1 MQRESPRALVLNPSG
16 EISGA
21 HAPPG
26 IFVLDKAFVLIEG
39 HPRSGSPEKWTIR
52 LMQLPEKARA
62 RSCPPPTPSPS
73 DEKGIGRGIHAFRA
87 QFFSPRCLLDGKETG
102 RASGR

>member
-1 MQRESPRALVLNPSG
+1 VMQRESPRALVLNPSG

-39 HPRSGSPEKWTIR
+39 HPPVYVVR
-52 LMQLPEKARA
+52 
-62 RSCPPPTPSPS
+62 
-73 DEKGIGRGIHAFRA
+73 
-87 QFFSPRCLLDGKETG
+87 
-102 RASGR
+102 

>member
-39 HPRSGSPEKWTIR
+39 HPPFFPTAGGAGFQN
-52 LMQLPEKARA
+52 LMPANR
-62 RSCPPPTPSPS
+62 
-73 DEKGIGRGIHAFRA
+73 
-87 QFFSPRCLLDGKETG
+87 
-102 RASGR
+102 

>member
-1 MQRESPRALVLNPSG
+1 MVMQRESPRALVLNPSG

-39 HPRSGSPEKWTIR
+39 HPVTC
-52 LMQLPEKARA
+52 ARGE
-62 RSCPPPTPSPS
+62 RFSCLHGQFRG
-73 DEKGIGRGIHAFRA
+73 ENVHGREAALA
-87 QFFSPRCLLDGKETG
+87 QGAQAQRVVALGQAAAIVVYHQAAMEP
-102 RASGR
+102 

>member
-39 HPRSGSPEKWTIR
+39 HP
-52 LMQLPEKARA
+52 
-62 RSCPPPTPSPS
+62 PTHFSYWS
-73 DEKGIGRGIHAFRA
+73 D
-87 QFFSPRCLLDGKETG
+87 LDGIRTK
-102 RASGR
+102 ASAIH